1 MNLLFYIH
9 RYPGYGGIE
18 NVTQVLANWLV
29 GRVDF
34 VGIYS
39 FCSQDKKNLLNKLAS
54 KIHFVEA
61 VNGEVKNSDS
71 NVSQLRGILIKEK
84 IDIII
89 YQDSYAPIESCLYQ
103 AKKGLRCRLITVEHN
118 SPTCFLSALKYD
130 RVQSKFFRL
139 KLKLF
144 YPYYYYKIKHCIAV
158 RHKRLYKESDKY
170 LLLSSKFVPELKK
183 LVPFASYD
191 KLSYINNPITIEYPE
206 ETYFTKEKVC
216 LFCGRLVPQK
226 GIQYL
231 MEIWKRV
238 ERLDNEWKLV
248 IVGDGPEMSYIEEQI
263 RRNHLCR
270 IVLEGY
276 QNDVIRY
283 YKMASI
289 LCMSSTYEGWL
300 LSLGESM
307 AYGCIP
313 ILFNSYAS
321 ASDIIDNGKTGILI
335 EPFNVDD
342 YVKQLMNLIK
352 DDSLR
357 EQMSSN
363 AIFSSKKFSEDIIGQ
378 QWLKLLTV

>member
-1 MNLLFYIH
+1 MNILFYIN

-18 NVTQVLANWLV
+18 NVTQVLSNWFA
-29 GRVDF
+29 GQVDS
-34 VGIYS
+34 VWIYS
-39 FCSQDKKNLLNKLAS
+39 FCSQDKKNLLTKLSS

-61 VNGEVKNSDS
+61 VNGEANDSES
-71 NVSQLRGILIKEK
+71 NVSQLREILIKEK

-89 YQDSYAPIESCLYQ
+89 YQDSYVPIESCLYQ
-103 AKKGLRCRLITVEHN
+103 AKKGLRCKLITVEHN

-144 YPYYYYKIKHCIAV
+144 YPYYYYKMKHFITV
-158 RHKRLYKESDKY
+158 RHKRLYKKSDKY
-170 LLLSSKFVPELKK
+170 LLLSSKFVPEFKQ

-206 ETYFTKEKVC
+206 ETDFPKEKVC
-216 LFCGRLVPQK
+216 LFCGRLVSQK

-231 MEIWKRV
+231 MEIWKQV

-248 IVGDGPEMSYIEEQI
+248 IVGDGPERSYIEEQI

-276 QNDVIRY
+276 QSDVIRY
-283 YKMASI
+283 YKTASI
-289 LCMSSTYEGWL
+289 LCMSSTYEGWP

-321 ASDIIDNGKTGILI
+321 ASDIIDSGKTGIMI
-335 EPFNVDD
+335 EPFNIDG

-357 EQMSSN
+357 KQMIKD
-363 AIFSSKKFSEDIIGQ
+363 AICSSKKFSEDIIGQ
-378 QWLKLLTV
+378 QWLKILTV